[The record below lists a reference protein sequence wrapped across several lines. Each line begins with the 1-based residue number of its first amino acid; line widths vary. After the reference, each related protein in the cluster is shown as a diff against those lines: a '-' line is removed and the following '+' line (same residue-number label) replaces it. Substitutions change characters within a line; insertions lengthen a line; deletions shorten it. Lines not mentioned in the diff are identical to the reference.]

1 MCCRRG
7 SRKKSQNPVCWYDR
21 RTHRSK
27 CKRKCAFTPFESNV
41 HLKLRV
47 LQKCNGAPFFLKY
60 ISPWAKRYFITLI
73 RSQLCWCLELYSR
86 SKSNRVQLFG
96 LSNARYCHNGHRVM
110 SAAGVSFFFFFH
122 HILCNSWN
130 FIVKTF
136 PRENK
141 EKKLEDGALFPLLLW
156 GVRCNTKS
164 PHVWPTSLTS
174 VSLPH

>member
-21 RTHRSK
+21 RTDRSK
-27 CKRKCAFTPFESNV
+27 CKRNCAFTPFESNV

-96 LSNARYCHNGHRVM
+96 LSNQRTLLSQWPSRQLEFL
-110 SAAGVSFFFFFH
+110 SSFFSTIFSVIPG
-122 HILCNSWN
+122 ILLSKH
-130 FIVKTF
+130 FQ
-136 PRENK
+136 
-141 EKKLEDGALFPLLLW
+141 EKIRRKNWKMALCFLYYCGEC
-156 GVRCNTKS
+156 GVTQNPPMCDQL
-164 PHVWPTSLTS
+164 V
-174 VSLPH
+174 